1 MQHSRSND
9 TGGIVELT
17 YLTHTHTSTHTYTH
31 MSTNKDCS
39 LLFTCRRA
47 SSAARA
53 CTGMYIDIILYYLPP
68 LREGGGGS
76 VRGCFAGRLLVLGR
90 LFRLRA
96 PVCVRVCVC
105 VCVCVKW
112 LKWTSVAEGST
123 RNSPQTLC
131 VQLIC
136 NAYTRAHTHTH
147 TSPPPLTQTRASTA
161 GAGRLTQATRRALL
175 M

>member
-147 TSPPPLTQTRASTA
+147 TSPPPLTHTRASTA